1 MSKSAHAT
9 TVNDGESPQNTLAGL
24 VVLEN
29 LPCLFSDATLKSIIA
44 HVPCKGKVI
53 SSRIFHNDKA
63 KIVAHVQFERRD
75 DAESAIRLWDQLT
88 VDGLVISAWS
98 PVENPK
104 KPIPFGPGAATNLTA
119 INSTGGGNAQ
129 TGNATVVAPPFSAGG
144 TAASIAA
151 AVQSGAAT
159 GQRYPFAAMNIGW
172 LLEYVNALKNPDK
185 SFTMCRVLECLMN
198 NAIASSD
205 PFMEYAV
212 VTFYTKFPA
221 QAWGKAQS
229 LMSDGMAFELCR
241 QVFEVLGLVRKYP
254 GANPKSRKM
263 LLSLVE
269 RLIEDIST
277 VSVAT
282 KALAVNKAIPEI
294 IQNIRGQ
301 LSTLRHQ
308 TDSDDSLNSL
318 ISWLKFLFSCL
329 SSHHNQI
336 PTFPEVN
343 QTIHCSE
350 ECPCY
355 AKLKQKFTVFVNDVE
370 KAKIVD
376 SLMINAVRDGDD
388 YVGNI
393 AEDLMERYTYGFF
406 RRAVS
411 YIQNG
416 NLMLM
421 RMWLFEALRTSKR
434 VHSFHKGHGGAISRM
449 YDSIEI
455 DLLQSKEQLQDHPS
469 LRNLMPLVDNALMCL
484 YDLRECTDI
493 TASAVQQLY
502 TLQFDLSQLFN
513 ALCNQTYQ
521 LCVHAADQVAGK
533 NNNNNSPPSQTSPTS
548 ANNSVSAFQSKKN
561 ATAGNLNNSNVIRC
575 ANPSCTGSVAELLK
589 CSGCKLTY
597 YCSVDCQKAD
607 WKVHKLL
614 CKEIASKKAA
624 AAAAAVASSAA
635 VPSTLGSPTVAS
647 GSAED
652 DPPFLTLRPF
662 LLASVLRV

>member
-1 MSKSAHAT
+1 MS
-9 TVNDGESPQNTLAGL
+9 ESSNAGL

-29 LPCLFSDATLKSIIA
+29 LPSLFSEATLMSIIA
-44 HVPCKGKVI
+44 HVPCKGKVL
-53 SSRIFHNDKA
+53 SSRIFQSDKV
-63 KIVAHVQFERRD
+63 KIVAHVMFEKRED
-75 DAESAIRLWDQLT
+75 TESAIKLWDQLT
-88 VDGLVISAWS
+88 VDGLVISAW
-98 PVENPK
+98 NPLDHPK
-104 KPIPFGPGAATNLTA
+104 RLIPFGSAAGDRTQP
-119 INSTGGGNAQ
+119 Q
-129 TGNATVVAPPFSAGG
+129 TGSAAHPTLSTLQPNGPVVPAVASVFSAGA
-144 TAASIAA
+144 AASIAA
-151 AVQSGAAT
+151 AAQIGTAT

-172 LLEYVNALKNPDK
+172 LIEYVNALKNPDK

-269 RLIEDIST
+269 RLVEDIST

-301 LSTLRHQ
+301 LATLRQQ
-308 TDSDDSLNSL
+308 TDSDESLNSL

-343 QTIHCSE
+343 QTVHCSE
-350 ECPCY
+350 DCPCY

-406 RRAVS
+406 RRAVT

-434 VHSFHKGHGGAISRM
+434 VHSFHKGHGGTISRM
-449 YDSIEI
+449 YDAIEI
-455 DLLQSKEQLQDHPS
+455 DLLQSKDQLQDHPS

-484 YDLRECTDI
+484 YDLRECSDI

-521 LCVHAADQVAGK
+521 LCVHSLDQLRG
-533 NNNNNSPPSQTSPTS
+533 TS
-548 ANNSVSAFQSKKN
+548 ASTATSRGSPNSQGAPGFFGAAQQSKKTTGG
-561 ATAGNLNNSNVIRC
+561 TAAAAAVRC
-575 ANPSCTGSVAELLK
+575 ANPTCTGTVTELLK

-597 YCSVDCQKAD
+597 YCTVDCQKAD
-607 WKVHKLL
+607 WKVHKTL
-614 CKEIASKKAA
+614 CKEIAQKKAA
-624 AAAAAVASSAA
+624 ASQQQQPAGENQSE
-635 VPSTLGSPTVAS
+635 G
-647 GSAED
+647 EY
-652 DPPFLTLRPF
+652 LTLKPF
-662 LLASVLRV
+662 LLSSVLSF